1 MDEPQA
7 DQSGGGTENPAPSVL
22 VPQPLSPVEVAAMHR
37 AVTVRIVRMGFVVL
51 VFTVV
56 LVSILGG
63 GNKSGTLA
71 ENPWQRWIIPSM
83 TAVIVVV
90 GFLTVDLLT
99 PRKKIGVLTG
109 VFFGALAG
117 VFAAVLVGLVIDLFV
132 QSYMEDKATQESARS
147 IIDTV
152 KVLLGMGFAYMG
164 IATVLQTQDDY
175 RLVIPYVEFAKQI
188 RGPRPLLL
196 DSSALIDARIV
207 DLATTGMVQTPMVTP
222 RFVLLELQTLS
233 DSSDKLNR
241 TKGRRGLDAVGKLQ
255 RTPGVDITV
264 DETHI
269 PGKSVDQMLIEL
281 ARLMPAVIVT
291 TDANLNR
298 VARIQNVPVLNLNDV
313 ANALKP
319 SLIPGSEMTIAIIR
333 AGEQP
338 GQGVGYLDDGTM
350 VVVED
355 GAAAVGGEARI
366 EVTSAMQTSAGRL
379 IFARNLDLAGHAGA
393 SVPAGEP
400 EGVPELTGPGV
411 AEQAPQLPVQSAP
424 AIGEP
429 VAVRPPT
436 KPLRTGPM
444 GPGQFGKAPNRN
456 PRRG

>member
-1 MDEPQA
+1 
-7 DQSGGGTENPAPSVL
+7 
-22 VPQPLSPVEVAAMHR
+22 
-37 AVTVRIVRMGFVVL
+37 
-51 VFTVV
+51 
-56 LVSILGG
+56 
-63 GNKSGTLA
+63 
-71 ENPWQRWIIPSM
+71 
-83 TAVIVVV
+83 
-90 GFLTVDLLT
+90 
-99 PRKKIGVLTG
+99 
-109 VFFGALAG
+109 
-117 VFAAVLVGLVIDLFV
+117 
-132 QSYMEDKATQESARS
+132 
-147 IIDTV
+147 
-152 KVLLGMGFAYMG
+152 
-164 IATVLQTQDDY
+164 
-175 RLVIPYVEFAKQI
+175 
-188 RGPRPLLL
+188 LLL

-207 DLATTGMVQTPMVTP
+207 DLATTGMVQTPMVAP
-222 RFVLLELQTLS
+222 RFVLLELQALS
-233 DSSDKLNR
+233 DSVDKLNR
-241 TKGRRGLDAVGKLQ
+241 TKGRRGLDAVSRLQ

-264 DETHI
+264 DETPI

-319 SLIPGSEMTIAIIR
+319 SLIPGSELSIAVIR

-350 VVVED
+350 VVIEE
-355 GAAAVGGEARI
+355 GASAVGGEARV

-379 IFARNLDLAGHAGA
+379 IFARNLDAAGGSRNAEA

-400 EGVPELTGPGV
+400 EGVPELTSPPSSE
-411 AEQAPQLPVQSAP
+411 AEQATPQAP
-424 AIGEP
+424 TIGEP